1 MDTGLQPVLKCLK
14 IREDAKLPA
23 KAYTGLFEDAAYD
36 LYLPEKEDPLGISP
50 GSQQLVGSGLKII
63 IPDGYWVK
71 FHDRSGL
78 AAKKGISVLGGVID
92 SGYTGEW
99 KVILHNASSYT
110 RFVDP
115 GQAIAQ
121 FTLEKINP
129 ADIVLVDQDTFD
141 MEEQKR
147 QRGASGFGSS
157 DKR

>member
-1 MDTGLQPVLKCLK
+1 MDTGLPPVLKCLK

-23 KAYTGLFEDAAYD
+23 KAHTGVFEDAAYD
-36 LYLPEKEDPLGISP
+36 LYLPEKEETLRISP
-50 GSQQLVGSGLKII
+50 GSCQLVGSGLKII

-78 AAKKGISVLGGVID
+78 AAKKGISVMGGVID

-99 KVILHNASSYT
+99 KVILYNSSSYT
-110 RFVDP
+110 QFIDP
-115 GQAIAQ
+115 GHAMVQ

-141 MEEQKR
+141 TEEQKR

-157 DKR
+157 DKK